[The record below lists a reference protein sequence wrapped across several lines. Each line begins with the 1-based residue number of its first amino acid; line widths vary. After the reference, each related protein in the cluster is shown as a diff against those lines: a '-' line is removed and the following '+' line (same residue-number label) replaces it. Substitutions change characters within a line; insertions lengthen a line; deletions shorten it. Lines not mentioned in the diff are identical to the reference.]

1 MMKKLKSTLMLLIV
15 SLAMVLNVAPMSVFA
30 ADADATNWEIS
41 KSKEATNLDSNYESR
56 VTLSL
61 PAGDYA
67 GNLDVVF
74 VLDGSTSTDE
84 QNLASCASNL
94 MKSLAEYQ
102 NLNVKVGLVIFGGS
116 TPLLYTSDSLL
127 DFSDES
133 NVNKLVQEITDKSYD
148 GKSGRSGSNLQAG
161 VKEAQKMLNA
171 DSDVDDSDKYLLLL
185 TDGGARMW
193 VNDSGESM
201 SQTYRQWNGD
211 SISWGYNQDYA
222 SRYIEKDPQPE
233 IRNFSEVW
241 EAGNSNPDFAK
252 YAMTKADT
260 EKDGASKKA
269 ASWETVCDTTSSYY
283 PSLEVATYYAAT
295 SIIEAS
301 KNSNVIWVD
310 YPYHSGQYKEYT
322 DSLKSWLASNNYI
335 TRYDSTQSQAETIF
349 SNVKDQL
356 TYLLDAGTTVV
367 DYMGYVKGD
376 YNLDFVNKSDTLTL
390 TVDGEEKAVTQLG
403 KNSYGFGDKLDSG
416 KYEYELTYS
425 PANDGEEHFQWDINV
440 PVSKDAPLKLTYTVK
455 LVNPKTTAGTYGVY
469 DKYGENNDGSASYDL
484 YTNNKATLNPVDSNG
499 KKGTSEDFKKPTVS
513 YVVKSTPTEDE
524 EVSPTNFEEEES
536 SVSESSVPDTSDSF
550 PLEGLLLLMV
560 VSAAGIGVVQ
570 YLRRRTH

>member
-67 GNLDVVF
+67 GNLDVVL

-94 MKSLAEYQ
+94 VKSLAEYQ

-116 TPLLYTSDSLL
+116 TPLLYTSDNLL

-133 NVNKLVQEITDKSYD
+133 NVDKLVQEITDKSYD

-161 VKEAQKMLNA
+161 VKEAQKMLKA
-171 DSDVDDSDKYLLLL
+171 DSTVNDSDKYMLLL

-193 VNDSGESM
+193 VNDSGEAM
-201 SQTYRQWNGD
+201 SQTYKSDAEAIG
-211 SISWGYNQDYA
+211 WGYNQDYA
-222 SRYIEKDPQPE
+222 ARYIDKNPQPA
-233 IRNFSEVW
+233 IREFSEVW
-241 EAGNSNPDFAK
+241 KAGNSNPDFAK
-252 YAMTKADT
+252 YAMTQADT
-260 EKDGASKKA
+260 KKEGASEKFVD
-269 ASWETVCDTTSSYY
+269 WDTVCDITSDYY

-310 YPYHSGQYKEYT
+310 YPYNSNQYKEYT
-322 DSLKSWLASNNYI
+322 DSFKSWLASNNYI
-335 TRYDSTQSQAETIF
+335 TRYDSTQSDAETLF
-349 SNVKDQL
+349 SDVKDQL
-356 TYLLDAGTTVV
+356 TYLLDAGSSVV

-376 YNLDFVNKSDTLTL
+376 YNFDFVNKSDTLTL
-390 TVDGEEKAVTQLG
+390 TVDGEKKAVTQLG
-403 KNSYGFGDKLDSG
+403 ENSYGFGDKLDSG

-425 PANDGEEHFQWDINV
+425 PADDGEEHFQLDINV
-440 PVSKDAPLKLTYTVK
+440 PITKDAPVQLSYTVR
-455 LVNPKTTAGTYGVY
+455 LVNPKTAAGTYGVY

-499 KKGTSEDFKKPTVS
+499 KKGVSEDFKKPTVS
-513 YVVKSTPTEDE
+513 YVVETTPTEDE
-524 EVSPTNFEEEES
+524 DVTPTNEE
-536 SVSESSVPDTSDSF
+536 ESSVPDTGDSF
-550 PLEGLLLLMV
+550 PLEGLLLLMAVSV
-560 VSAAGIGVVQ
+560 VGIGTVQ

>member
-1 MMKKLKSTLMLLIV
+1 MMKKVKSTLMLLV
-15 SLAMVLNVAPMSVFA
+15 LSLAMILNVAPLSVSA
-30 ADADATNWEIS
+30 ADADTTNWNIS
-41 KSKEATNLDSNYESR
+41 KSKEATNLDSNFESR

-67 GNLDVVF
+67 GNLDAVF
-74 VLDGSTSTDE
+74 VLDGSTSTDAYE
-84 QNLASCASNL
+84 LASCASNL
-94 MKSLAEYQ
+94 MKALADYQ

-211 SISWGYNQDYA
+211 GISWGYNQDYA

-536 SVSESSVPDTSDSF
+536 SVSESSVPDTGDSF